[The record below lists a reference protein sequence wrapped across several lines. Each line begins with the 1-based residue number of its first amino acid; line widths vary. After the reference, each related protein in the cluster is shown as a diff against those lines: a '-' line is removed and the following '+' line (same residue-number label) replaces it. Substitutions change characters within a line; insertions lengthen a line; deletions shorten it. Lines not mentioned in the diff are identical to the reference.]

1 VASGDSL
8 LVLRAHDASPPAA
21 SYAQADVVDGG
32 STPAEAVPVWDFDG
46 GTSDEYVD
54 FMCMMPAHYGGNG
67 LTCTIVWSSSA
78 VAGGSNGV
86 VWGIALRRI
95 EDDNEDINSS
105 HSYDY
110 NEVNPDPPSAIGEV
124 SHDDITFTNGS
135 DMDSVVA
142 GDYFILRIRREAS
155 DTTNDTMSGD
165 AELHAIYIKET

>member
-1 VASGDSL
+1 MASGDTIL
-8 LVLRAHDASPPAA
+8 TLTAHNASPPGA
-21 SYAQADVVDGG
+21 SYAQPDIVDGG
-32 STPAEAVPVWDFDG
+32 STPSEAVPVWDFDG

-54 FMCMMPAHYGGNG
+54 FMCMMPEHYGGGG
-67 LTCTIVWSSSA
+67 LTCTILWSSSS

-95 EDDNEDINSS
+95 ADDDEDINSS

-110 NEVNPDPPSAIGEV
+110 NEVNPNPPSAIGEV
-124 SHDDITFTNGS
+124 SYDNITFTNGS

-155 DTTNDTMSGD
+155 DTVNDTMSGD
-165 AELHAIYIKET
+165 AELHAIYVKET